1 MVFRYFDDT
10 DMLYIE
16 LMPGVSSESQEIAP
30 GVVVDFDANDR
41 MIGIEVEDA
50 SLNTDLSELRV
61 LALPAANFIVADRV
75 SLKSVALPAGQTT
88 LAESRE
94 AYRATGSAR
103 VANDL
108 PRITFDPHVMGGK
121 PCIRGMRVTV
131 GAIVGLVAAGYS
143 TDEILQAYPYLES
156 DDIRAALSY
165 AAWRVEER
173 EYPLAAA

>member
-1 MVFRYFDDT
+1 MVFRYFADT

-41 MIGIEVEDA
+41 LIGIELEDA
-50 SLNTDLSELRV
+50 SRNTDLSELRV
-61 LALPAANFIVADRV
+61 LALPVANLMVADRV
-75 SLKSVALPAGQTT
+75 SPQSVPFAGRQTT

-94 AYRATGSAR
+94 AYSVTGSTR
-103 VANDL
+103 FANDL
-108 PRITFDPHVMGGK
+108 PRITFDPSVMGGK
-121 PCIRGMRVTV
+121 PCIRGLRVTV
-131 GAIVGLVAAGYS
+131 GMIVGLVAAGYS

-173 EYPLAAA
+173 EYPLAFA